1 MFDLMKKLLADEEG
15 QGLTEY
21 ALIIAFVAVVII
33 AVLIT
38 FRGQIESVFTSA
50 GDELANPQ

>member
-1 MFDLMKKLLADEEG
+1 MALLKTLWNDEQG

-21 ALIIAFVAVVII
+21 ALIIAFVSVVII

-38 FRGQIESVFTSA
+38 FRGQLESVFNQA
-50 GDELANPQ
+50 GSELAAPR